1 MKKYFYLPVL
11 AMLIFS
17 PGRAQIKKGEALL
30 GGAIIFNNS
39 NTEFL
44 TPDYAKSS
52 VTIVAPSFG
61 WAIRDNLELGVRL
74 PYSYTKQDQSYVQS
88 PQSTYRYKDD
98 LSIYGIIV
106 YARRYKDLGHGFA
119 VYGEGDLNGNI
130 GRRKTIQGQVSD
142 LYVDQKYW
150 VASISLTAGV
160 TYRMARRWMFET
172 GFVSLAQARYGHIT
186 NKGQQVSLNDYPSK
200 INFFSM
206 GTSLSQAL
214 SNFSFG
220 CRYILN

>member
-17 PGRAQIKKGEALL
+17 TGRAQIKKGQALL

-39 NTEFL
+39 KSEFL
-44 TPDYAKSS
+44 TPNYAKSS

-74 PYSYTKQDQSYVQS
+74 PYSYTKQDQLYAGQS
-88 PQSTYRYKDD
+88 PPYRYKDE
-98 LSIYGIIV
+98 LSIYGVNV

-119 VYGEGDLNGNI
+119 IYGEGSLNGSI
-130 GRRKTIQGQVSD
+130 GRRKTIQGQVYD
-142 LYVDQKYW
+142 LWVDQKYW
-150 VASISLTAGV
+150 VASISLAAGV

-172 GFVSLAQARYGHIT
+172 GFVGLAQARYGHIT
-186 NKGQQVSLNDYPSK
+186 DKGQQVSVNNYPDK
-200 INFFSM
+200 TNYFSM

-214 SNFSFG
+214 RNFSFG